1 MKKIV
6 LITNIPSPYRVD
18 LFYYMQNTLKEYD
31 IHIVYTSANED
42 NRNWKINDCKL
53 INSYILKSKIIKIKN
68 DIDTRY
74 VHIPSSIGKILNKL
88 HPNIIIAWE
97 YNLAAIEAL
106 IWSKKND
113 CRFIHL
119 TDGTLYSER
128 NINTIQKIT
137 RKIIIQNC
145 NAAIASSTKAREKL
159 ISWGL
164 DSKKIAT
171 SYLTFDLSKIEKK
184 QKDLEGDEGR
194 VLYVGSM
201 VKRKG
206 LDLLIES
213 LPYITT
219 NYQLRIV
226 GSGSKCEMDKLEQL
240 ANRLGVK
247 DNICFC
253 GYKDGDELFEEYNK
267 ARVFVL
273 PTREDCYG
281 LVLVEALCF
290 DVPIVASKYA
300 DGAYD
305 IVKNEKNGFI
315 VDPYNS
321 SQMGKSINKILL
333 SDTYKQNAKKMDK
346 RSFQFEN
353 VVKGYIKAIKIS
365 EGVYEGD
372 G

>member
-18 LFYYMQNTLKEYD
+18 LFYHMQNTLKEYD
-31 IHIVYTSANED
+31 IHVIYTSSNED
-42 NRNWKINDCKL
+42 NRNWKINESKL
-53 INSYILKSKIIKIKN
+53 INTHILKSKIIKVKN

-74 VHIPSSIGKILNKL
+74 VHIPSNIGKMLNKL

-97 YNLAAIEAL
+97 YNLAAIQAL
-106 IWSKKND
+106 VWSKKNN

-119 TDGTLYSER
+119 TDGTLHSER
-128 NINTIQKIT
+128 NINGIQKIT

-145 NAAIASSTKAREKL
+145 DAAIASSTKAKEKL

-171 SYLTFDLSKIEKK
+171 SYLTFDLSKIEKE
-184 QKDLEGDEGR
+184 QKDIEWDERR

-201 VKRKG
+201 IKRKG
-206 LDLLIES
+206 LDLLIKS
-213 LPYITT
+213 LPYIKA

-226 GSGSKCEMDKLEQL
+226 GNGSQYEIDKLEQL
-240 ANRLGVK
+240 ASRLGVR

-253 GYKDGDELFEEYNK
+253 GYKEGDELFEEYNR
-267 ARVFVL
+267 ASVFVL

-281 LVLVEALCF
+281 LVLLEALCF

-305 IVKNEKNGFI
+305 IVRNEKNGFI
-315 VDPYNS
+315 VDPYDS
-321 SQMGKSINKILL
+321 SQMGKSIDTILS
-333 SDTYKQNAKKMDK
+333 SDIYKQNAKKMNK
-346 RSFQFEN
+346 HCFEFES
-353 VVKGYIKAIKIS
+353 VVKGYIEAIKIS
-365 EGVYEGD
+365 EGTYKGD
-372 G
+372 K